1 MVVDSSALV
10 AVLLNEPERRAFL
23 ARMLIERVKLISVA
37 SVLESAIVIEQRL
50 GEAGVQRMDRY
61 MERIGMKAVPIDLE
75 QLALARTAFR
85 QYGKG
90 RHRAGLNFG
99 DCFAYALARQRNL
112 PLLYK
117 GGDFGHTDIM
127 PALA

>member
-1 MVVDSSALV
+1 M
-10 AVLLNEPERRAFL
+10 LLNEPERRAFL

-37 SVLESAIVIEQRL
+37 SVLESAIVMEQRL

>member
-37 SVLESAIVIEQRL
+37 SVLESAIVMEQRL